1 MNNEEWWKNYSLFII
16 HYSIFNKQKKSGGL
30 AQLGERLP
38 CKQEVSGSIPLIST
52 KEIDW
57 NILLESKETERVFHW
72 VSWEGLERVLKRD
85 SDAPWKL
92 NIVIMMQLWEGNS
105 KENVLQMHLKE
116 SARVKITI
124 FAKQES

>member
-1 MNNEEWWKNYSLFII
+1 MMEELFII
-16 HYSIFNKQKKSGGL
+16 HYSIFIKQIKPGGL

-57 NILLESKETERVFHW
+57 NILLESKETEKVFHW